1 MGPTASLGAGQTRMV
16 VDMGLVATP
25 EQRRADTD
33 ARWREMP
40 APLGCRVVVAAAEER
55 DGLSLTVAL
64 DGRGWSVSPCVF
76 EKLASSMRRRT
87 PDLAVVRPSCTSDA
101 VAVARKLRSTGSA
114 VPLVVIIDA
123 AGPEDRAE
131 VLSAGADEC
140 LTLPMSTDELVARM
154 HAVHRRPRKA
164 VRAAVT
170 VGSLSLD
177 PENGTLCLP
186 SGTVHI
192 TKQQFAILL
201 ALARHL
207 DQYIDSDRLV
217 RLAQLESNRQD
228 SSRSR
233 VLAVVIYRLRRLL
246 ERCDA
251 GYAIESMQGLGYRL
265 ARVPAASRK
274 SAAGRA

>member
-1 MGPTASLGAGQTRMV
+1 MV
-16 VDMGLVATP
+16 SDMPVVAMP
-25 EQRRADTD
+25 ETGRFEANARYADT
-33 ARWREMP
+33 P
-40 APLGCRVVVAAAEER
+40 VPLDCRVVVAAADER
-55 DGLSLTVAL
+55 DGVSLTVAL
-64 DGRGWSVSPCVF
+64 DSRGWAVSPCVF
-76 EKLASSMRRRT
+76 NRLASSMRRRT
-87 PDLAVVRPSCTSDA
+87 PDMAVVRPATASDG
-101 VAVARKLRSTGSA
+101 VAMTRKLRAGGSA

-123 AGPEDRAE
+123 AGPEDRADI
-131 VLSAGADEC
+131 LTAGADEC
-140 LTLPMSTDELVARM
+140 LTLPMSTEELVARM
-154 HAVHRRPRKA
+154 HAVHRRPRKT

-170 VGSLSLD
+170 VGALSLD

-186 SGTVHI
+186 NGSVHI

-246 ERCDA
+246 ERCES

-265 ARVPAASRK
+265 ARVRPAAETPARPH
-274 SAAGRA
+274 